1 MRKKSLLLS
10 FLLIAT
16 TAIIAVSG
24 TTAYFTAKKTSSA
37 NKFAIGTL
45 DLDISSATGKLEPIN
60 IGALGTEANIQG
72 QKTWT
77 VKNTGSLPGRLLV
90 KLANVKNLE
99 NGCNAPEKEAE
110 PNCETDNIGE
120 LGKIITVKVLL
131 DNSQKAQSTLA
142 DNQTEEIANQW
153 NNLPSVILNP
163 GESKTLSVAWSA
175 NDTDYGN
182 EVQSDSVEFDLDFR
196 LIQKN

>member
-1 MRKKSLLLS
+1 MKKKNWLLS
-10 FLLIAT
+10 FLLIIVT
-16 TAIIAVSG
+16 VIIAVSG
-24 TTAYFTAKKTSSA
+24 TTAYFTAQKTSNA

-72 QKTWT
+72 EKVWT
-77 VKNTGSLPGRLLV
+77 VKNTGTLPGRLLV

-99 NGCNAPEKEAE
+99 NGCNGPEKEAE
-110 PNCETDNIGE
+110 ANCETDNTGE

-131 DNSQKAQSTLA
+131 DGSQKAQSTLA
-142 DNQTEEIANQW
+142 EDQSEEIEKQW
-153 NNLPSVILNP
+153 NNLTPVILNP
-163 GESKTLSVAWSA
+163 GESKTLAVNWSA

-196 LIQKN
+196 LIQGN